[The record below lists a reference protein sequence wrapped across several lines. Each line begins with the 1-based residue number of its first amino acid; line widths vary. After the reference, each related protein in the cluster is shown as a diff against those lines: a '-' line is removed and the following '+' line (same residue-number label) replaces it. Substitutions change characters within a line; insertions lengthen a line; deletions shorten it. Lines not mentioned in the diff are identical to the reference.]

1 MDKTS
6 TQKSDAKAGT
16 TATPAA
22 SHQIQNSQKSQ
33 EESAGKRA
41 AADQQ
46 RGQMTERTL
55 AAKIAAI
62 SKDLGA
68 IKKGGHNKEQHY
80 DFIEYAAVSGK
91 IRELLDKHGVA
102 IIPTVTDYE
111 RDDVKSRNG
120 ATGYHYTLKM
130 HFTVIN
136 ADKMDEVIEADW
148 MGESTDWGDK
158 GINKAETS
166 GTKYFYMRLFNI
178 SEKGDADNDPDSQDN
193 SASESK
199 PAKREYK
206 QDPRLNFD
214 TIRET
219 CAAIDDI
226 PSLEEYW
233 QELAKLKPSKG
244 AVPYIT
250 KIFSERKAEIGED
263 E

>member
-1 MDKTS
+1 MS
-6 TQKSDAKAGT
+6 EAQKKPS
-16 TATPAA
+16 
-22 SHQIQNSQKSQ
+22 
-33 EESAGKRA
+33 
-41 AADQQ
+41 
-46 RGQMTERTL
+46 L

-62 SKDLGA
+62 SKDLGT
-68 IKKGGHNKEQHY
+68 IKKGGHNAEQHY

-120 ATGYHYTLKM
+120 GTGYHYTLKM

-136 ADKMDEVIEADW
+136 ADDQEDKIEADW

-166 GTKYFYMRLFNI
+166 GTKYFLMRLFNI

-193 SASESK
+193 SAAESK
-199 PAKREYK
+199 PVKRERK
-206 QDPRLNFD
+206 NDPRLNFD

-219 CAAIDDI
+219 CAGIDDI
-226 PSLEEYW
+226 ESLEAYW
-233 QELAKLKPSKG
+233 QELAKLKPSKA

-250 KIFSERKAEIGED
+250 EIFGKRKAQMGGENVGA
-263 E
+263 

>member
-1 MDKTS
+1 MDQNS

-22 SHQIQNSQKSQ
+22 SHQTQNSQKSQ

-41 AADQQ
+41 DADQQ
-46 RGQMTERTL
+46 RGQMTEKTL

-111 RDDVKSRNG
+111 RDDVKSKNG

-136 ADKMDEVIEADW
+136 ADKTDEIIEADW

-193 SASESK
+193 STTESK
-199 PAKREYK
+199 PAKKEFK
-206 QDPRLNFD
+206 QDPRLDFG

-219 CAAIDDI
+219 CAGIDDLE
-226 PSLEEYW
+226 SLEAYYN
-233 QELAKLKPSKG
+233 ELMALNPAEKAK
-244 AVPYIT
+244 PYIN
-250 KIFSERKAEIGED
+250 KIINEAKGRLK
-263 E
+263 

>member
-1 MDKTS
+1 MSEK
-6 TQKSDAKAGT
+6 K
-16 TATPAA
+16 
-22 SHQIQNSQKSQ
+22 
-33 EESAGKRA
+33 
-41 AADQQ
+41 
-46 RGQMTERTL
+46 TL
-55 AAKIAAI
+55 AARIAEI

-102 IIPTVTDYE
+102 IIPSVESYE

-136 ADKMDEVIEADW
+136 AEDQQDTIEATW

-158 GINKAETS
+158 GVNKAETS

-193 SASESK
+193 SASEST
-199 PAKREYK
+199 PAKKKEFK
-206 QDPRLNFD
+206 QDPRLDFN

-219 CAAIDDI
+219 CAGIDDAE
-226 PSLEEYW
+226 SLEAYW
-233 QELAKLKPSKG
+233 REITELKPSKG
-244 AVPYIT
+244 ALPYIT
-250 KIFSERKAEIGED
+250 NIFKKRKEEMTNA
-263 E
+263 

>member
-1 MDKTS
+1 MSET
-6 TQKSDAKAGT
+6 
-16 TATPAA
+16 
-22 SHQIQNSQKSQ
+22 
-33 EESAGKRA
+33 
-41 AADQQ
+41 
-46 RGQMTERTL
+46 RTL

-102 IIPTVTDYE
+102 IIPTVESYE
-111 RDDVKSRNG
+111 RDDVTSRSG

-130 HFTVIN
+130 RFTVIN
-136 ADKMDEVIEADW
+136 ADDQEDKIEATW

-178 SEKGDADNDPDSQDN
+178 SEKSDADNDPDRQDN
-193 SASESK
+193 SAAESK

-206 QDPRLNFD
+206 SDPKLNFN

-219 CAAIDDI
+219 CAGIDDLE
-226 PSLEEYW
+226 SLEAYYKEV
-233 QELAKLKPSKG
+233 AALKPSKG
-244 AVPYIT
+244 AIPYIT
-250 KIFSERKAEIGED
+250 EIFSKRKAEIGGSD
-263 E
+263 A

>member
-1 MDKTS
+1 MS
-6 TQKSDAKAGT
+6 ETQKK
-16 TATPAA
+16 P
-22 SHQIQNSQKSQ
+22 
-33 EESAGKRA
+33 
-41 AADQQ
+41 
-46 RGQMTERTL
+46 TL

-111 RDDVKSRNG
+111 RDDVKSKNG
-120 ATGYHYTLKM
+120 GTGYHYTLKM
-130 HFTVIN
+130 TFTVIN
-136 ADKMDEVIEADW
+136 ADDQDDKIVATW

-166 GTKYFYMRLFNI
+166 GTKYFLMRLFNI

-193 SASESK
+193 SAAESK
-199 PAKREYK
+199 PAPKKKEYK
-206 QDPRLNFD
+206 NDPRLNFD

-219 CAAIDDI
+219 CAGIDDI
-226 PSLEEYW
+226 ESLEAYW
-233 QELAKLKPSKG
+233 QELAKLKPSKA

-250 KIFSERKAEIGED
+250 KIFSERKAQIGGD
-263 E
+263 NAGA

>member
-6 TQKSDAKAGT
+6 TQKSEPKAGA
-16 TATPAA
+16 TAIPAA
-22 SHQIQNSQKSQ
+22 SQQTQNSQESPAKSADARVA
-33 EESAGKRA
+33 EEKPK
-41 AADQQ
+41 
-46 RGQMTERTL
+46 RTL

-62 SKDLGA
+62 SKDLGV

-120 ATGYHYTLKM
+120 ATGYHYTLRM
-130 HFTVIN
+130 VFTVIN
-136 ADKMDEVIEADW
+136 ADDPADKIEATW

-193 SASESK
+193 SAAESK
-199 PAKREYK
+199 PAKKKEFK
-206 QDPRLNFD
+206 QDPRLDFN

-219 CAAIDDI
+219 CAGIDDQD
-226 PSLEEYW
+226 SLEDYW
-233 QELAKLKPSKG
+233 KEIAELKPSKG
-244 AVPYIT
+244 ALPYIT
-250 KIFSERKAEIGED
+250 DIFKKRKEELTNA
-263 E
+263 

>member
-1 MDKTS
+1 M
-6 TQKSDAKAGT
+6 T
-16 TATPAA
+16 TEK
-22 SHQIQNSQKSQ
+22 SQKKPS
-33 EESAGKRA
+33 
-41 AADQQ
+41 
-46 RGQMTERTL
+46 L

-111 RDDVKSRNG
+111 RDDVKSG
-120 ATGYHYTLKM
+120 SGKTGYHYTLKM

-136 ADKMDEVIEADW
+136 ADDPTEKIESDW
-148 MGESTDWGDK
+148 LGESTDWGDK
-158 GINKAETS
+158 GVNKAETS

-178 SEKGDADNDPDSQDN
+178 SEKGDTDNETDSQDN
-193 SASESK
+193 SAKESK
-199 PAKREYK
+199 PAPKKKEYK
-206 QDPRLNFD
+206 SDPRLDFN

-219 CAAIDDI
+219 VAAIDDI
-226 PSLEEYW
+226 SSLEAYW
-233 QELAKLKPSKG
+233 QELAQLKPSKG

-250 KIFSERKAEIGED
+250 EIFSKRKAELGGD
-263 E
+263 NA

>member
-1 MDKTS
+1 MS
-6 TQKSDAKAGT
+6 ETQKKLS
-16 TATPAA
+16 
-22 SHQIQNSQKSQ
+22 
-33 EESAGKRA
+33 
-41 AADQQ
+41 
-46 RGQMTERTL
+46 L

-111 RDDVKSRNG
+111 RDDVVSRSG

-130 HFTVIN
+130 TFTVIN
-136 ADKMDEVIEADW
+136 ADDQTDKIVATW

-166 GTKYFYMRLFNI
+166 GTKYFLMRLFNI
-178 SEKGDADNDPDSQDN
+178 SEKGDADNDPDGQNN
-193 SASESK
+193 SATESK
-199 PAKREYK
+199 PAAKKKEFK
-206 QDPRLNFD
+206 SDPRLNFD

-219 CAAIDDI
+219 CAGIDDI
-226 PSLEEYW
+226 ESLEAYW
-233 QELAKLKPSKG
+233 QELAKLKPSKA

-250 KIFSERKAEIGED
+250 EIFSKRKAEIGGENAGA
-263 E
+263 